1 MATSNPPA
9 GDQEPELPLHTPSV
23 ASLSMAAAIALIAWL
38 ALAAQTDITIDRWVS
53 RGYTVFDGIERM
65 SSYLTNLTVFLSAIC
80 FTCVA
85 TRARSP
91 VARFFRQPTVVTAI
105 VVYMVF
111 VGIAYNVLLRYL
123 WTPSGYRALV
133 NECLHT
139 FVPVLAALFWVF
151 FVPRFHLSVRQC
163 LLWLVYPLGYLCV
176 TLLRGSVS
184 DFYPYPFIDVGELGY
199 PHVLANATLLVLAF
213 LTLMGVFIA
222 INHRRRDL
230 DIPDAAEQEEQ
241 EEHARDER

>member
-1 MATSNPPA
+1 
-9 GDQEPELPLHTPSV
+9 
-23 ASLSMAAAIALIAWL
+23 MAAAIALIAWL

-53 RGYTVFDGIERM
+53 RGFSVFYGIERM

-123 WTPSGYRALV
+123 WTPSGLSRARQRMSA
-133 NECLHT
+133 H
-139 FVPVLAALFWVF
+139 
-151 FVPRFHLSVRQC
+151 VRA
-163 LLWLVYPLGYLCV
+163 G
-176 TLLRGSVS
+176 
-184 DFYPYPFIDVGELGY
+184 
-199 PHVLANATLLVLAF
+199 A
-213 LTLMGVFIA
+213 
-222 INHRRRDL
+222 RRRFTGCCSCRAF
-230 DIPDAAEQEEQ
+230 I
-241 EEHARDER
+241 